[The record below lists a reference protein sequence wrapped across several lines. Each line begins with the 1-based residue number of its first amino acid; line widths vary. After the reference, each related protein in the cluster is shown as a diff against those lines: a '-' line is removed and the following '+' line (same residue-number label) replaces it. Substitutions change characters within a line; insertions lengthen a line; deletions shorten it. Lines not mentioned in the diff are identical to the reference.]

1 MPAIAAA
8 AIPALGTTL
17 FAGITVAQ
25 VAFAAVGLLASTV
38 LAPKPKLGNLS
49 ASSLAAGRQD
59 SIRQANAPRRTV
71 YGEQL
76 VGGTLMYAE
85 SFGSANQF
93 LSLVAAFASH
103 EIEAFDEY
111 WFGDQLLTLSGNDV
125 QGAYL
130 NPLSPG
136 ATLAQIFAYMGTD
149 GQAADATLVAESN
162 GLWTAQHRLSGI
174 AYTHTRLAYLQ
185 SAFADFRIEG
195 LRVRMRGK
203 KLYDPRTSATTYSA
217 NPALAVRDFLV
228 NRIGVASADIDDTA
242 AQAAANVCDEQ
253 VALVEVSDTFTAD
266 ESNNTLTLANG
277 LAGLERGCIVQLA
290 SDGALPTGLA
300 AATNYYWI
308 PAGEKIGKVASSL
321 ANALAATPVTFS
333 DAGSGTLTVT
343 LKSELRYTCHATID
357 DATAPVDAIQALL
370 SSMAGVLTYSGG
382 VWRIYAGAAQA
393 ATITLTE
400 DDLRGPVTVNPR
412 RSRSS
417 LFNAVK
423 GVYTDPDKAWQAT
436 TCPAV
441 LNSTYQT
448 NDNGTRIW
456 KNLDLPFTVT
466 SARAQR
472 LAKIELERNRQQ
484 ISVNYPCNL
493 SALRLKVWDTVNIT
507 NSRFG
512 WSAKKFRITG
522 LRIAEDGGVDLS
534 LSEEAD
540 AMWDWSQEETTV
552 DPAPDTNLPDPNTV
566 NPVPL
571 ISFAEELR
579 VTASGGVVTV
589 VIVTLTESPG
599 GMADR
604 YEVQFMG
611 PADSDWRSAGSGPGT
626 VFEISP
632 LTDGDAYQIRA
643 RAINALGVASAWRT
657 QSYTPAGQTTPPA
670 DVDNFAVNIVQTTAH
685 LAWDA
690 VPDVDLSHYRI
701 RWAPATTGA
710 TWGSA
715 IDLVPRVAR
724 PATSVQVAALIGTY
738 LIKAVDLKGNEST
751 TATATISTIAG
762 ISDLNVVETV
772 TESPTFPGTK
782 SNVAVAGGTLVLDTA
797 ITFDDATGD
806 FDDALGLFDG
816 GGGEVATAG
825 IYTFDNNV
833 DLGAVYTSRVTA
845 SLTVLAQDYVNQFD
859 DAEGNFDDRPG
870 LFDGESPS
878 NVNVSLEVRTTND
891 DPSGSPSW
899 GDWRAFTVG
908 DYTCRAFQFRA
919 QLSTNVA
926 TQTPVVSALSVTVD
940 MPDRVAADSGVTSS
954 SGDTNVTYL
963 PAFKAT
969 PKVGVTVI
977 DIQTGEYATVTSESA
992 GGFTINV
999 YTAAASRVARNFNYL
1014 AKGYGVA
1021 A

>member
-103 EIEAFDEY
+103 EIEAFDEF

-130 NPLSPG
+130 NPFG
-136 ATLAQIFAYMGTD
+136 GTLAKIFSYMGTD
-149 GQAADATLVAESN
+149 AQTADATLVAESN
-162 GLWTAQHRLSGI
+162 GLWTAQHRLAGI

-203 KLYDPRTSATTYSA
+203 KLYDPRTTATTYSA

-242 AQAAANVCDEQ
+242 VQAAANICDEQ

-277 LAGLERGCIVQLA
+277 LAGLERGCIVHVSSSA
-290 SDGALPTGLA
+290 ALPTGLS

-321 ANALAATPVTFS
+321 ANALAGTPVTFS

-412 RSRSS
+412 RSRAS

-448 NDNGTRIW
+448 NDGGTRIW

-522 LRIAEDGGVDLS
+522 LRISEDGGVDLS

-589 VIVTLTESPG
+589 VIATLTESPG

-604 YEVQFMG
+604 YEVQFIG
-611 PADSDWRSAGSGPGT
+611 PSDTDWRSAGSGPGT
-626 VFEISP
+626 VFELSP
-632 LTDGDAYQIRA
+632 LVDGDTYQIRA
-643 RAINALGVASAWRT
+643 RALNALGIASAWRT
-657 QSYTPAGQTTPPA
+657 QSYTPAGQTTPPD
-670 DVDNFAVNIVQTTAH
+670 DVTNFAVNIVLTTAH
-685 LAWDA
+685 LTWDA
-690 VPDVDLSHYRI
+690 VANVDLSHYRI
-701 RWAPATTGA
+701 RWSPATSGA
-710 TWGSA
+710 TWGGS

-724 PATSVQVAALIGTY
+724 PATSVQVPALIGTY
-738 LIKAVDLKGNEST
+738 LIKAVDLSGNESVNV
-751 TATATISTIAG
+751 TATVSTVAG
-762 ISDLNVVETV
+762 IAELNVIETV

-782 SNVAVAGGTLVLDTA
+782 SSVAVSGGTLVLDTA
-797 ITFDDATGD
+797 IDFDDAVGD
-806 FDDALGLFDG
+806 FDDAPGLFDS
-816 GGGEVATAG
+816 GGGEVATSG
-825 IYTFDNNV
+825 TYTFGSTP

-845 SLTVLAQDYVNQFD
+845 SLTVSSQDYVNLFD
-859 DAEGNFDDRPG
+859 EAEGNFDDRPG
-870 LFDGESPS
+870 LFDGEAPS
-878 NVNVSLEVRTTND
+878 NVNVALQVRTTDD
-891 DPSGSPSW
+891 DPGSSPVWS
-899 GDWRAFTVG
+899 DWRPFVVG
-908 DYTCRAFQFRA
+908 DYTCRAYQFRA
-919 QLSTNVA
+919 LLSTEVA
-926 TQTPVVSALSVTVD
+926 TQTPVVSALSVTID
-940 MPDRVAADSGVTSS
+940 MPDRVAASHGITSN

-963 PAFKAT
+963 PAFKDVPT
-969 PKVGVTVI
+969 VGITVM
-977 DIQTGEYATVTSESA
+977 DIQTGEYATITNESA
-992 GGFTINV
+992 SGFTINV
-999 YTAAASRVARNFNYL
+999 YTAAAARVARNFNYL

>member
-1 MPAIAAA
+1 MAEVA
-8 AIPALGTTL
+8 AILATKVI
-17 FAGITVAQ
+17 FSITVGQ
-25 VAFAAVGLLASTV
+25 IAFAAGSLLVSTV

-130 NPLSPG
+130 NPFG
-136 ATLAQIFAYMGTD
+136 GTLAKIFSYMGTD
-149 GQAADATLVAESN
+149 AQTADATLVAESN
-162 GLWTAQHRLSGI
+162 GLWTAQHRLAGI

-203 KLYDPRTSATTYSA
+203 KLYDPRTAATTYSA

-242 AQAAANVCDEQ
+242 VQAAANVCDEQ

-266 ESNNTLTLANG
+266 ADNDKLTLANG
-277 LAGLERGCIVQLA
+277 LAGLERGCIMHVSSSA
-290 SDGALPTGLA
+290 ALPTGLS

-308 PAGEKIGKVASSL
+308 PAGDKSGKVASSL
-321 ANALAATPVTFS
+321 ANALAGTPVTFS

-412 RSRSS
+412 RSRAS

-448 NDNGTRIW
+448 NDGGTRIW

-466 SARAQR
+466 SARTQR

-522 LRIAEDGGVDLS
+522 LRISEDGGVDLS

-566 NPVPL
+566 LPVPG
-571 ISFAEELR
+571 IAFAEELR
-579 VTASGGVVTV
+579 ATATGTVVTV
-589 VIVTLTESPG
+589 VIATLTPSPG
-599 GMADR
+599 GFADR

-611 PADSDWRSAGSGPGT
+611 PSDSDWRSAGSGPGT
-626 VFEISP
+626 VYELSP
-632 LTDGDAYQIRA
+632 LVDGDTYQVRA
-643 RAINALGVASAWRT
+643 RALSVLGVNSEWT
-657 QSYTPAGQTTPPA
+657 TSTYTPVGQTTPPA
-670 DVDNFAVNIVQTTAH
+670 DVDNFTVNIVAATAH
-685 LAWDA
+685 LTWDA
-690 VPDVDLSHYRI
+690 VADIDLSYYRI
-701 RWAPATTGA
+701 RWSPAVSA
-710 TWGSA
+710 AAWASA
-715 IDLVPRVAR
+715 IDLVTRVAR
-724 PATSVQVAALIGTY
+724 PATSVDVPALIGTY
-738 LIKAVDLKGNEST
+738 LIKAVDLKGNESV
-751 TATATISTIAG
+751 TATATVSTVASLLG
-762 ISDLNVVETV
+762 LNVVQTI
-772 TESPTFPGTK
+772 TENPGFTGTK
-782 SNVAVAGGTLVLDTA
+782 SNVVSIDSRLVLETSALFDDGA
-797 ITFDDATGD
+797 GSFDDATG
-806 FDDALGLFDG
+806 LFDG
-816 GGGEVATAG
+816 GSGTVVTSGT
-825 IYTFDNNV
+825 YTFATTP

-845 SLTVLAQDYVNQFD
+845 AITVEALGYVNFFD
-859 DAEGNFDDRPG
+859 DAAGLFDDAVG
-870 LFDGESPS
+870 LFDGENPS
-878 NVNVSLEVRTTND
+878 NVNAYLEIRTTND
-891 DPSGSPSW
+891 DPSGTPVW
-899 GDWRAFTVG
+899 GDWRPFVVG
-908 DYTCRAFQFRA
+908 DYTARAFQFRV
-919 QLSTNVA
+919 QMTSDST
-926 TQTPVVSALSVTVD
+926 TSTPAVTALSVTID
-940 MPDRVAADSGVTSS
+940 MPDRVASGTGITSAV
-954 SGDTNVTYL
+954 GDTVVSYS
-963 PAFKAT
+963 PAFKAV
-969 PKVGVTVI
+969 PKVGVTVL
-977 DIQTGEYATVTSESA
+977 DVATGEYATITAETA
-992 GGFTINV
+992 TGFTINV
-999 YTAAASRVARNFNYL
+999 RTAAAARVARNFNYISQ
-1014 AKGYGVA
+1014 GYGVA